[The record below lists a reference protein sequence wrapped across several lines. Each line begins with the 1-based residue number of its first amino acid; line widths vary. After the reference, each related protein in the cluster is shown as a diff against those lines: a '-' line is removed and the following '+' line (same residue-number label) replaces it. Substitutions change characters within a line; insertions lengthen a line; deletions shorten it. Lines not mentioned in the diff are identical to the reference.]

1 MTKNILVVD
10 DAPNVVLSVEFLL
23 KQASYDVRTAG
34 NGAEAL
40 LAIQERKPD
49 LVLLDVMMPVRDG
62 YDVCQ
67 AIKADPAM
75 KDVRIIM
82 LTAKGRPVEK
92 EKGIALGADE
102 YITKPFST
110 KELVEKV
117 RIVLGDA

>member
-1 MTKNILVVD
+1 MTKNILVAD
-10 DAPNVVLSVEFLL
+10 DAPNVVLSVEFLM
-23 KQASYDVRTAG
+23 KQAGYDVRTAN
-34 NGAEAL
+34 NGEEAL
-40 LAIQERKPD
+40 LAIQEKKPD

-67 AIKADPAM
+67 AIKADPDM
-75 KDVRIIM
+75 KDIRIIM

-117 RIVLGDA
+117 RIVLGDT